1 MISQIILF
9 SSHITQNTKLRLFDT
24 QCPEPDFVG
33 CTAPDPFNPEDE
45 CPTVGE
51 PCDTGNG
58 EYCCLDA
65 CPRNFCTAK
74 EGRNTGE

>member
-1 MISQIILF
+1 MIMIASKKSQFNDHKSYCSDL
-9 SSHITQNTKLRLFDT
+9 Q

-33 CTAPDPFNPEDE
+33 CTAPDPSNFEDE

-74 EGRNTGE
+74 EGRDTGV